1 MAVTIYIIS
10 QSIFFVCILYLM
22 FFKEYIKRKGTNLAD
37 KQDIEGITQKIEQVK
52 NQFTQENE
60 FLKSNLQFIINN
72 QLQNSNEE
80 RNAII
85 NFFDYHSKWL
95 NVGLQDLNFTIYQRN
110 NIDDIIQKDRQLDDL
125 FTQTNI
131 AQNRI
136 SLLVNND
143 KLVVLSHQL
152 IIKTLEYN
160 HWTKSLLLK
169 LRLNLEEDKG
179 AIERFLKLM
188 ELKPLPAEANLI
200 AEREKELKEERK
212 LLTDT
217 YYMDKVNKYKEVIL
231 ISNQFIEIVK
241 IFLNKTI

>member
-1 MAVTIYIIS
+1 
-10 QSIFFVCILYLM
+10 M

-37 KQDIEGITQKIEQVK
+37 KQDIEDITQKIEQIK
-52 NQFTQENE
+52 NHFTQENE

-188 ELKPLPAEANLI
+188 ELKPLPTEANLI

-212 LLTDT
+212 LLIDS

-231 ISNQFIEIVK
+231 ISNQFTELVK